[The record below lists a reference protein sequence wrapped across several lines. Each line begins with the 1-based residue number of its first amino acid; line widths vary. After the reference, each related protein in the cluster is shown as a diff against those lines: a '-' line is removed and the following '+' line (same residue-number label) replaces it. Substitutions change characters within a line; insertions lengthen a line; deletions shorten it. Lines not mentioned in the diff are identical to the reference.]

1 MFGVVSV
8 LCCGR
13 QEKLRNTPLHLPRF
27 VGVLF
32 FWHRTGGLCFLGM
45 LLEVLVIVCIG

>member
-27 VGVLF
+27 VGVF
-32 FWHRTGGLCFLGM
+32 FFG
-45 LLEVLVIVCIG
+45 IGQVACAF